1 MEGSF
6 LSPPAK
12 FSFPGVPAMLEA
24 DTTPSAAA
32 SNGVSS
38 KRSRPPRLAVPAGHA
53 LFRLLCHSSRIGG
66 VIGKSGA
73 IIKKLQHDTAAKIR
87 VEELPHGGADERVVV
102 VVASNAVN
110 KRIALKTSKREGE
123 SVVVSDEEVEVSAAQ
138 EAVVRVFERILD
150 VSAEAGRGLGV
161 PGGVVSCRLLAVSG
175 HAGSVIGK
183 GGKVVEKIRK
193 DTGCRIR
200 VLSAEKLSPKDEIVE
215 IEGDMLAV
223 KKALVTV
230 SRCLQDCPLVD
241 RVKMTGNRPLEAIP
255 LETLPDLLVDLPLQR
270 SSVLPPMPAS
280 SVNYASGGRT
290 LSIEAERTSTLDS
303 RTHQEEIAFRLLCY
317 HDRVGGVIGKGGT
330 IVRAL
335 QNETGASISVGGSVA
350 DCDERLITITAME
363 NPESRYS
370 PAQKAVILVF
380 NRCIG
385 VGIEKGPDSGLSKGS
400 PISARLVVPSNQ
412 VGCLLGKGGTIISEM
427 RKATGTGIRIIYD
440 EHVPKCASE
449 NDAVVQITGELVR
462 VQDALYHVTCRLR
475 DNLFPNRMPNGAA
488 TRISSSVITET
499 SPYGRGRDPSSVGS
513 HTPIGVSHNL
523 SKHAITQSLDHLDLS
538 HNYDRPTSPNLW
550 ASQWQTR
557 AGVNTRNTVDA
568 GKGPTSVK
576 GGLEHGSGSRS
587 TFVTNATVEILV
599 PENVIGSV
607 YGEKGSNLARLRQ
620 ISGAKVVV
628 HEPRPGTTDRIVVIS
643 GTPDETQAAQ
653 SLLQAFIHTGSS

>member
-1 MEGSF
+1 MKLGIVPQWMPLNIPDHLLRIFLSHFHDFRGAGRVGDGLMEGIC
-6 LSPPAK
+6 A
-12 FSFPGVPAMLEA
+12 GV
-24 DTTPSAAA
+24 
-32 SNGVSS
+32 
-38 KRSRPPRLAVPAGHA
+38 AGE
-53 LFRLLCHSSRIGG
+53 
-66 VIGKSGA
+66 
-73 IIKKLQHDTAAKIR
+73 D
-87 VEELPHGGADERVVV
+87 
-102 VVASNAVN
+102 
-110 KRIALKTSKREGE
+110 GE
-123 SVVVSDEEVEVSAAQ
+123 SLMV
-138 EAVVRVFERILD
+138 
-150 VSAEAGRGLGV
+150 
-161 PGGVVSCRLLAVSG
+161 
-175 HAGSVIGK
+175 
-183 GGKVVEKIRK
+183 
-193 DTGCRIR
+193 
-200 VLSAEKLSPKDEIVE
+200 

-230 SRCLQDCPLVD
+230 SRCLQDSPLVD

-280 SVNYASGGRT
+280 SVNYASGG
-290 LSIEAERTSTLDS
+290 
-303 RTHQEEIAFRLLCY
+303 
-317 HDRVGGVIGKGGT
+317 GVIGKGGT

-363 NPESRYS
+363 NPESRSS

-440 EHVPKCASE
+440 EHIPKCASE
-449 NDAVVQITGELVR
+449 NDAVVQLSLSSILQCSVVSPVPCRPGRLGPATNGTAYSHFRVVQNSGHLREFWSILGFYRNSCRTVNLDNDEALAGGWITGELVR
-462 VQDALYHVTCRLR
+462 VQDALYRVTCRLR

-499 SPYGRGRDPSSVGS
+499 SPYGRARDPSSVGS

-538 HNYDRPTSPNLW
+538 HNYDRPTSPNFGRP
-550 ASQWQTR
+550 R
-557 AGVNTRNTVDA
+557 AGLNTRNTVDA

-643 GTPDETQAAQ
+643 GTPDENP
-653 SLLQAFIHTGSS
+653 GSSEPPPSIHSYWIIVTRVKLYSYHGQHRHFVDSLPA